1 MNSKKLYIYSF
12 YSFFDLK
19 NKKKLKSD
27 FDIFLSNKIVRGTI
41 LLADEGINAT
51 ISGNELDLKEI
62 MNYLEKKIEIR
73 NLNLKKIETD
83 FLPFNRMKVRLKKE
97 IVSLGKGNINIK
109 KYGGELVDP
118 SNWNSLIKSPDT
130 LIIDVRNS
138 FEICIG
144 SFNNALNL
152 KTKSFRDFSK
162 QFKKL
167 NVDNKKKI
175 AMYCTGGIRCEK
187 ASAYL
192 KINGYEN
199 VFQLNGGIINYL
211 KYVKENNTKTEW
223 TGECF
228 VFDNR
233 VTIDKYLK
241 QGKYHQCFG
250 CRRPIT
256 KEEVQSKFYKKGVHC
271 PHCFNKRTSDQLKRS
286 ESRQK
291 QIDRFKNENTPNT
304 FSKIKQI

>member
-12 YSFFDLK
+12 YSFIDLK
-19 NKKKLKSD
+19 NKEKLKID
-27 FDIFLSNKIVRGTI
+27 LDIFLSNKIVRGTI

-51 ISGNELDLKEI
+51 ISGNKLNLKEI
-62 MNYLEKKIEIR
+62 INYLEKNIEIR
-73 NLNLKKIETD
+73 ILNIKKSETD

-97 IVSLGKGNINIK
+97 IVSLGKGNIDMK

-118 SNWNSLIKSPDT
+118 SNWNSLINCPET
-130 LIIDVRNS
+130 LIIDVRNL

-144 SFNNALNL
+144 RFNNSINLN
-152 KTKSFRDFSK
+152 TESFRDFSK

-192 KINGYEN
+192 QINGYKN
-199 VFQLNGGIINYL
+199 IFQLNGGIINYL
-211 KYVKENNTKTEW
+211 KYVKENRTKTEW

-233 VTIDKYLK
+233 VTINKYLK
-241 QGKYHQCFG
+241 QGKYLQCFG

-256 KEEVQSKFYKKGVHC
+256 KKEVQSKFYKKGVHC
-271 PHCFNKRTSDQLKRS
+271 PHCLSERTSGQIKSS

-291 QIDRFKNENTPNT
+291 QIDRFENEGTPNT